1 MLIDLNYT
9 FSPGKTRVCIIKAD
23 CSVLSSV
30 NVIFVYLLLLLSDA
44 VYVRKAYE
52 LIRASAPAASD
63 GRSLSELRVLC
74 AEQSLQ
80 VPS

>member
-30 NVIFVYLLLLLSDA
+30 NVMLVYLLLLSDA

-63 GRSLSELRVLC
+63 GRSLSELCVLC

>member
-1 MLIDLNYT
+1 MY
-9 FSPGKTRVCIIKAD
+9 
-23 CSVLSSV
+23 
-30 NVIFVYLLLLLSDA
+30 LLLLSDA

-80 VPS
+80 GAVINHTAHSDILIRQSFYFLLHFKQSCAVF